1 MSDQTY
7 TTQPPPIDEA
17 DFPDQA
23 PAMTETAEEHYA
35 GGFSS
40 VNKQDFASN
49 MLSLKTLPHSIEA
62 ERSLLGGI
70 MLSETAWDAVSE
82 MVTSSDFYYSKHGH
96 IFTEMARLADAT
108 EPLDVITLAEA
119 LQNRS
124 LLETVGGLSYL
135 ADLAE
140 STPSAANIRAYAE
153 IVHDRATLR
162 RVINLSLIHI

>member
-23 PAMTETAEEHYA
+23 PALSETADEHFA
-35 GGFSS
+35 GGLSS
-40 VNKQDFASN
+40 ANKQDFASD

-70 MLSETAWDAVSE
+70 MLSETAWDAVAE

-96 IFTEMARLADAT
+96 IFTEMARLAEAT

-119 LQNRS
+119 L
-124 LLETVGGLSYL
+124 
-135 ADLAE
+135 
-140 STPSAANIRAYAE
+140 
-153 IVHDRATLR
+153 
-162 RVINLSLIHI
+162 